1 MSLSMVNTEKF
12 YPATWSLPFFSVA
25 QTMSLNKSHSPTS
38 LVESSRQIGP
48 KWRGRV
54 SVGVSV
60 SVSGR
65 YDVTGRRDVAA
76 DVTGRRDVAAD
87 VTVGPAVTSGGGPG

>member
-38 LVESSRQIGP
+38 LVESSRQTGP
-48 KWRGRV
+48 KWRGRA

-60 SVSGR
+60 SVGGR
-65 YDVTGRRDVAA
+65 YDVI
-76 DVTGRRDVAAD
+76 GRRDVAAD